1 MNTLYVQNAQEDL
14 HDHKQRDNS
23 LIICHP
29 GDVER
34 ALGLKYQREDSTT
47 AKLRNNCF
55 VASYTFRTKGIA
67 ATHVNAL
74 K

>member
-1 MNTLYVQNAQEDL
+1 M
-14 HDHKQRDNS
+14 HDRKQRGTS

-34 ALGLKYQREDSTT
+34 ALRLKHQREDSTT
-47 AKLRNNCF
+47 TKLSDNCF
-55 VASYTFRTKGIA
+55 AATYTSRTKAIT
-67 ATHVNAL
+67 ATRVNAL